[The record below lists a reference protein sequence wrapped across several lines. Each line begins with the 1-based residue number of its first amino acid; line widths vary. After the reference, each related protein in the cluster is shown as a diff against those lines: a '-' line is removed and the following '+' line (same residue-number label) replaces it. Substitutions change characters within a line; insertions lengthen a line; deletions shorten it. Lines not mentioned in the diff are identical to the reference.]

1 MIIPRREDTYH
12 KAQLYRLMTSLLDD
26 PGIGQKIIFK
36 GGTCASMLGFLDR
49 FSIDLDFDL
58 QKDADKKSINQSL
71 KKVFSKIDLEIKEK
85 SRNELFYL
93 LRYQARPNSRNTI
106 KLSIMPHLSRSDIY
120 KPYYL
125 AEIDRWA
132 VCQTVETMFAHKLVA
147 LTDRY
152 KKHRM
157 IAGRDLYDIHY
168 FFLEGYHYKGLII
181 TERTGKT
188 VLKYLEELVQ
198 FIKKQMTETVISE
211 DLNFLLPKVRFV
223 KIKKILKEES
233 LRFIQDEI
241 KRLKFSKRT

>member
-1 MIIPRREDTYH
+1 MIIPRREDAYH
-12 KAQLYRLMTSLLDD
+12 KAQLYRLLIALLDD
-26 PGIGQKIIFK
+26 PGIGQKIVFK

-58 QKDADKKSINQSL
+58 QKDADKKSINLCL
-71 KKVFSKIDLEIKEK
+71 KQVFSEIDLEIREK
-85 SRNELFYL
+85 SQNELFYL
-93 LRYQARPNSRNTI
+93 LRYQAKPNSRNTI
-106 KLSIMPHLSRSDIY
+106 KLSIMPYLSESDIY

-125 AEIDRWA
+125 AEIDRYA
-132 VCQTVETMFAHKLVA
+132 VCQTIETMFAHKLVA

-157 IAGRDLYDIHY
+157 IAGRDLYDIHH
-168 FFLEGYHYKGLII
+168 FFMQGYHYTGKII

-188 VLKYLEELVQ
+188 VLKYLEILAQ
-198 FIKKQMTETVISE
+198 FIKKQMTDTVISE
-211 DLNFLLPKVRFV
+211 DLNFLLPQERFV

-241 KRLKFSKRT
+241 KRLKFSKRI